1 MYSEEDKIYIALVGG
16 LIVLMV
22 LITFFVFTIV
32 KYHRKKAA
40 FNLEKLQADFDH
52 LDHER
57 ERIAADLHDDLG
69 SHLSAIRLHLQRV
82 EPRNE
87 ESAAILKFSEEQLD
101 QSVNK
106 LRRIAFNMMPSVL
119 HRKGLDEALTE
130 LISLMTNSSGIRVN
144 YKYNADDIS
153 HAKAIHIYRIAQELL
168 NNIIKHSKATLV
180 TFTIS
185 KIKNEM
191 VLQIIDNGIGF
202 DKKLFLKKSSGL
214 GMRNIKTRAEVL
226 KAKISLATLS
236 GKGTYFL
243 IKIPFT

>member
-1 MYSEEDKIYIALVGG
+1 MYSQEDKIYIALLGG

-22 LITFFVFTIV
+22 LITFFVVTIV
-32 KYHRKKAA
+32 KYHRKKVA
-40 FNLEKLQADFDH
+40 FNLEKLQADFDY

-82 EPRNE
+82 EPMNE
-87 ESAAILKFSEEQLD
+87 KSKAILKFSEEQLD

-106 LRRIAFNMMPSVL
+106 LRRIAFNMMPGVL
-119 HRKGLDEALTE
+119 HRKGLDDALTE
-130 LISLMTNSSGIRVN
+130 LINLMTDSTGIRVN
-144 YKYNADDIS
+144 YQYDADGIS
-153 HAKAIHIYRIAQELL
+153 HVKAIHIYHIAQELL
-168 NNIIKHSKATLV
+168 HNLVKHSKATLV
-180 TFTIS
+180 TFNITT
-185 KIKNEM
+185 IKNHV

-202 DKKLFLKKSSGL
+202 DKNLFFKRSSGL

-226 KAKISLATLS
+226 KAKISLATLT
-236 GKGTYFL
+236 GKGTYFE